1 MGPRRD
7 ARAGTGGGERIS
19 TLRPAR
25 AARLAT
31 AGTALVLI
39 AALGAIVAGDAGR
52 STTLAW
58 TGAGLA
64 ALLLVYGLAA
74 KSTAPVQC
82 GVAVLGAILLLRQ
95 TDRLLLAPLYG
106 AGLLLVAELGARSIE
121 LSAVS
126 RVDARAIATRLG
138 ALTAVAALGACAA
151 VCAAIAVTTGP
162 GRSLVLTA
170 AGALAV
176 GGVCAG
182 LALVARRG

>member
-1 MGPRRD
+1 M
-7 ARAGTGGGERIS
+7 
-19 TLRPAR
+19 
-25 AARLAT
+25 
-31 AGTALVLI
+31 
-39 AALGAIVAGDAGR
+39 
-52 STTLAW
+52 AW

-64 ALLLVYGLAA
+64 AVVLVCGLAA
-74 KSTAPVQC
+74 KSTGPVHC
-82 GVAVLGAILLLRQ
+82 GVAVLGALLLLRHD
-95 TDRLLLAPLYG
+95 DRLLLAPLYA

-121 LSAVS
+121 LSGVS

-151 VCAAIAVTTGP
+151 VCAAIAVTAGP

-176 GGVCAG
+176 GAVCAA